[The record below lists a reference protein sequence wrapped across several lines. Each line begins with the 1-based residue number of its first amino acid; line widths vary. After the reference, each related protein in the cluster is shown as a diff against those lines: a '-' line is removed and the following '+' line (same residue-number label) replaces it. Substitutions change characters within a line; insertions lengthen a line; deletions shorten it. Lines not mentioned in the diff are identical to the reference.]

1 MSKQP
6 ELILEE
12 QLIARL
18 QELGYAYVQVGNED
32 ELIKNQ
38 YHHVLRQGI

>member
-12 QLIARL
+12 QLIAKL
-18 QELGYAYVQVGNED
+18 QELGYALVYVQMKQN
-32 ELIKNQ
+32 
-38 YHHVLRQGI
+38 